1 MLYMSFL
8 EDRNTEDM
16 HCIVNNINEVQ
27 LKELIDICKIQNQL
41 HTLIQLLEI
50 EKMSGFFL
58 ECQKIGDRSSILL
71 ILDQIGISSIDF
83 GFDILLY
90 AIENFEPAIEK
101 IFFNLFKEAEIL
113 GSSEENKGT
122 MFGEI

>member
-1 MLYMSFL
+1 
-8 EDRNTEDM
+8 
-16 HCIVNNINEVQ
+16 
-27 LKELIDICKIQNQL
+27 
-41 HTLIQLLEI
+41 
-50 EKMSGFFL
+50 MSGFFL

-101 IFFNLFKEAEIL
+101 IFFNLFKEAEMI

-122 MFGEI
+122 MFGEIQGDGMIIDSCQQVSQDLINECVDLESEEVQNAIIVKTMRCQVSDVLGS